1 MHSYDLAKRPSNS
14 SAHVLAVRG
23 SLSVVISR
31 ADEDVLAAQRLRY
44 RVFYDELHARP
55 DARTRAARCDRD
67 EFDAFCD
74 HILVLDSSAPE
85 IVVGTYRLL
94 RQDAAGAK
102 GGFYSQIEFDL
113 VPLLMRHPRLKFF
126 ELGRSCVLPAYRS
139 GPVLELLWQGI
150 WNYVRLDHIDV
161 MFGCAS
167 LEGSNPAVHEMQLSF
182 LAQNFTA
189 PDPWKVRAVDSR
201 FVSMDR
207 LPPGT
212 YDARQ
217 AARSLPPLLKGYI
230 RLGCFI
236 GEGAVIDHQFNTTD
250 VFVLMPVSNINSRY
264 FSRFGAP
271 SEVSFSC

>member
-1 MHSYDLAKRPSNS
+1 MHSCNLAKHSSNT

-31 ADEDVLAAQRLRY
+31 AHEDVLAAQKLRY

-55 DARTRAARCDRD
+55 DATTRTTRCDRD

-85 IVVGTYRLL
+85 MVVGTYRLL
-94 RQDAAGAK
+94 RQDAAQAK
-102 GGFYSQIEFDL
+102 GGFYSQMEFDL
-113 VPLLMRHPRLKFF
+113 VSLLMRHPHLKFF
-126 ELGRSCVLPAYRS
+126 ELGRSCVLPLYRTR
-139 GPVLELLWQGI
+139 PVLELLWQGI
-150 WNYVRLDHIDV
+150 WNYVRFNRIDV

-167 LEGSNPAVHEMQLSF
+167 LEGSDPTVHEMQLSF
-182 LAQNFTA
+182 LAHNLMA
-189 PDPWKVRAVDSR
+189 PEPWKVRAIDSR
-201 FVSMDR
+201 FVNMDR
-207 LPPGT
+207 LSPGT

-217 AARSLPPLLKGYI
+217 AARTLPPLLRGYV

-250 VFVLMPVSNINSRY
+250 VFVLMPVSNIKSRY

-271 SEVSFSC
+271 SEASFSC